1 MSHKVVNSC
10 VDSRPL
16 ERAITFC
23 IYLNRRYIAAVTGC
37 DRPDLDLATLR
48 SKTWGKQLLLL
59 EYNLDADNSHFYMKK
74 KVTTKSGAGKGKTEA
89 KLTRST
95 APKAVKG
102 ANRSSSSI
110 IPQAKL
116 LRLFQI
122 IAVLKSG
129 HWTIQQLAERFDTS
143 PRTIYRYL
151 NLLEAVDFLIEKD
164 FDNRYFII
172 TSDDDPTQAVF
183 SVEETRLM
191 KKLIAA
197 GTDDNPLKNLLLKK
211 LSLNSEIDSMPR
223 LFLKQRIGKF
233 VEEIAEAIRN
243 KHQIIL
249 QNYHS
254 ANSNEIRD
262 RLVEPIHFGDN
273 YQSVVALDT
282 GDQVCK
288 QFKLDRIG
296 ALMMGQL
303 GYQYESLHK
312 KNQADIF
319 GMSGDSNTLITL
331 QLTLRAYLLLREE
344 FPLAIPYI
352 SQTEDGYVFS
362 GPVSSF
368 EGPSRFVLGLIDE
381 IAVVS
386 PDSLRDFIDDKIR
399 KRKS

>member
-1 MSHKVVNSC
+1 MK
-10 VDSRPL
+10 
-16 ERAITFC
+16 
-23 IYLNRRYIAAVTGC
+23 
-37 DRPDLDLATLR
+37 
-48 SKTWGKQLLLL
+48 KQL
-59 EYNLDADNSHFYMKK
+59 
-74 KVTTKSGAGKGKTEA
+74 SGGRTANGK
-89 KLTRST
+89 
-95 APKAVKG
+95 KAVAKKTVSAKAKSTGG
-102 ANRSSSSI
+102 AASI

-151 NLLEAVDFLIEKD
+151 NLLEAVDFLVEKD
-164 FDNRYFII
+164 FENRYFII

-183 SVEETRLM
+183 SVEELRLM
-191 KKLIAA
+191 KKLIAS
-197 GTDDNPLKNLLLKK
+197 GTHDNPLKNLLLKK

-233 VEEIAEAIRN
+233 VEEIAEAVRN
-243 KHQIIL
+243 KQQIIL
-249 QNYHS
+249 QGYHS

-282 GDQVCK
+282 GDLVCK

-296 ALMMGQL
+296 SILPGPS
-303 GYQYESLHK
+303 GYQNEPLHK

-319 GMSGDSNTLITL
+319 GMSGDSSISITL
-331 QLTLRAYLLLREE
+331 QLTLRSYLLLREE
-344 FPLAIPYI
+344 FPLAIPFI
-352 SQTEDGYVFS
+352 TQTEDGYVFA

-368 EGPSRFVLGLIDE
+368 EGPSRFALGLIDE
-381 IAVVS
+381 ITVVS
-386 PDSLRDFIDDKIR
+386 PDALRDFIDDKIR
-399 KRKS
+399 RRKL